1 MKKLFGRGSASDEA
15 KAEPAKSEAA
25 KAEAAKAEAAIQRSE
40 ALYIAII

>member
-1 MKKLFGRGSASDEA
+1 MKKLFGRGSASDE
-15 KAEPAKSEAA
+15 A